1 MNKLRKRKAGIR
13 TFFKGK
19 HGRNFLLALDVLLAV
34 AFFAKPDLYYNPEA
48 PKFFDRFYADS
59 LIICGGLW
67 VALVFLTVKKIHF
80 SAEVNKILTYIAG
93 IATPFM
99 AFLWLEFYNDAQ
111 FWVPIFSIPFLYL
124 ILDIIVYYVIY
135 VLFLL
140 LFNSIRGAS
149 ICMIIVTAVF
159 GILNYELTLFRSMS
173 FIASDIY
180 SFVTAVSVANTY
192 QLQVDVDTAEFFMM
206 ALVLVALL
214 LKLDKEKLFK
224 WKGRIIYTLVSC
236 MIFAGFTQV
245 YVYSDYLE
253 NIGVDF
259 RVYRPQYKYRYYGT
273 LLTTMR
279 TFGYLHVTQPEDYSV
294 SAVKKIAKQYTDS
307 NSTET
312 IETTETKKP
321 NIIAIMNE
329 SFADLKAVGDLQV
342 SQDYMPFFS

>member
-1 MNKLRKRKAGIR
+1 MNKLKKKKAGIKD
-13 TFFKGK
+13 FFKGK
-19 HGRNFLLALDVLLAV
+19 HGRNFLLALDVLLAI
-34 AFFAKPDLYYNPEA
+34 AFFAQPDLYYNPQA
-48 PKFFDRFYADS
+48 PDFFDRFYADS

-67 VALVFLTVKKIHF
+67 AVLVFLTVKKIHF
-80 SAEVNKILTYIAG
+80 SAEVNRILTYIAG
-93 IATPFM
+93 IATPFI

-124 ILDIIVYYVIY
+124 VLDIIVYYVIY

-140 LFNSIRGAS
+140 IFNSIRAAS
-149 ICMIIVTAVF
+149 ICMVVVTAVF
-159 GILNYELTLFRSMS
+159 GIFNYELTLFRSMS

-192 QLQVDVDTAEFFMM
+192 QVQIDVDTAEFFMM

-214 LKLDKEKLFK
+214 LKLDKVKLFK
-224 WKGRIIYTLVSC
+224 WKGRIVYAIVSC

-253 NIGVDF
+253 DIGVDF

-279 TFGYLHVTQPEDYSV
+279 TFGYLHVTQPEEYSV
-294 SAVKKIAKQYTDS
+294 NAVKKITKQYTE
-307 NSTET
+307 NESTET
-312 IETTETKKP
+312 QEKIRLRRIKQQRSQ
-321 NIIAIMNE
+321 M
-329 SFADLKAVGDLQV
+329 SLQL
-342 SQDYMPFFS
+342 